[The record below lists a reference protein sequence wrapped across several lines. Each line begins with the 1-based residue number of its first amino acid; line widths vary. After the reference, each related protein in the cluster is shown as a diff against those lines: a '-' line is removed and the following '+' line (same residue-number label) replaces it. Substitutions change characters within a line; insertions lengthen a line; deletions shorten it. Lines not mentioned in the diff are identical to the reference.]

1 MVFIKKLEPNLGL
14 VIQLQDIHGV
24 TSKVPPVHHR
34 ELYVEDDH
42 AVRDQKTTATLLTGL
57 SKETTFPYLK

>member
-1 MVFIKKLEPNLGL
+1 MISIKKLAPNLGL
-14 VIQLQDIHGV
+14 VIQLHDIQGV

-42 AVRDQKTTATLLTGL
+42 AVRDQNTTATLLTGL
-57 SKETTFPYLK
+57 SKEITFPYLK